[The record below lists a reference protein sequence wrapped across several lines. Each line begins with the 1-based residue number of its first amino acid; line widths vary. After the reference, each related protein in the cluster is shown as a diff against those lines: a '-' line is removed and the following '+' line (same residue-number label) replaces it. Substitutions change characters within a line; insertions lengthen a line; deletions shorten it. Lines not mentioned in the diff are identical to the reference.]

1 MNAAEIPTPSGSLR
15 VFAPGRVNLIGE
27 HTDYTGGMVLPMA
40 IDLGTTF
47 EGERTGRTLHLRSSD
62 VEGALVLPLEV
73 PDPAGVEPAW
83 GRYVAGV
90 VSVVRPTMAITGT
103 ISTTLPIG
111 AGLSSSAALEVAIA
125 LALGF
130 EGPVVELALACQ
142 RAEQLASGVP
152 CGVMDQ
158 LASAGG
164 IDGHALMIDYG
175 TLEMTPVAVPP
186 NLDIVVV
193 HSGESRALGDS
204 HYAQRRAE
212 CEEAASIIGP
222 LSSATPEDAAELA
235 NPVLRARARHVT
247 TENRRVREFAA
258 AMVDGDLELCGRLMA
273 ASHRSLARDF
283 EVSTPRL
290 DALVE
295 RLRSLPGVYGARL
308 TGAGFGGCVVALS
321 EPDALAEGWHVRP
334 SAGARKI

>member
-1 MNAAEIPTPSGSLR
+1 MNAVEVPAQSGAMR

-40 IDLGTTF
+40 VDLGTTF
-47 EGERTGRTLHLRSSD
+47 EGVRTGRTVRLRSSGM
-62 VEGALVLPLEV
+62 EGVLVLPLDV

-90 VSVVRPTMAITGT
+90 VSVLQPRVAIAGT

-111 AGLSSSAALEVAIA
+111 AGLASSAALEVAIA

-130 EGPVVELALACQ
+130 EGSVPELALACQ
-142 RAEQLASGVP
+142 QAEQLASGVP

-164 IDGHALMIDYG
+164 IDGHALMIDCG
-175 TLEMTPVAVPP
+175 TLEVTPVAIPTS
-186 NLDIVVV
+186 LDIVVV
-193 HSGESRALGDS
+193 HSGEQRALAGS

-212 CEEAASIIGP
+212 CEEAESILGP
-222 LSSATPEDAAELA
+222 LSSATPEDAEGLA
-235 NPVLRARARHVT
+235 DPVLRSRARHVT

-258 AMVDGDLELCGRLMA
+258 AMGDGDLELCGRLMV
-273 ASHRSLARDF
+273 ASHRSLAQDF

-290 DALVE
+290 DSLVV
-295 RLRSLPGVYGARL
+295 RLRAIPGVYGARL

-321 EPDALAEGWHVRP
+321 RPDVLAEGWHVRP
-334 SAGARKI
+334 SAGACVI